1 MGCWK
6 QCVFLVL
13 LSNQCERTG
22 KEGLRASITLC
33 NTLTSQ
39 CAHVT
44 KCYTQHTYTCTHR
57 PPRFCLTGWEKDGVC
72 VFVSA
77 AVRCS
82 YHPAEEAGQIS
93 VLVAKTWTTYGT
105 DSTHF
110 NTQTHTHSRR
120 HPVLK
125 GLAAVLKPSD
135 SQSGDR

>member
-6 QCVFLVL
+6 RCVFLVL

-44 KCYTQHTYTCTHR
+44 KRYSQHTHTCTHR
-57 PPRFCLTGWEKDGVC
+57 PPGFVSLAGKIMVCVC
-72 VFVSA
+72 VFISA

-82 YHPAEEAGQIS
+82 YQPPEEAGQIS
-93 VLVAKTWTTYGT
+93 VLVAKTWATYGT
-105 DSTHF
+105 DSTYVDTHAYTK
-110 NTQTHTHSRR
+110 TQTHTHT
-120 HPVLK
+120 V
-125 GLAAVLKPSD
+125 
-135 SQSGDR
+135 GDTPY